1 MYELKTLSRASIP
14 AALQKA
20 ERYRLLNEP
29 YQAASICMDILRVE
43 PENQEAL
50 IMLLLAHTDKFKNAL
65 YPAFDEAMET
75 LGRLSSGHCRLYY
88 RGIINERR
96 ANAHLDKGGPG
107 SSELAHDRLVKAMAD
122 YEEALQNCSPGNEDA
137 ALRWNACARI
147 LNEHPHLKSTDERQ
161 EVEVPDDPKGV

>member
-1 MYELKTLSRASIP
+1 MFELKTLSKASIP

-29 YQAASICMDILRVE
+29 YQAASICLDILRVD

-65 YPAFDEAMET
+65 YPAFDKAMEV
-75 LGRLSSGHCRLYY
+75 LARLSSEHCKLYY

-96 ANAHLDKGGPG
+96 AKAHMDKGGPG
-107 SSELAHDRLVKAMAD
+107 SSELAYDWYVKAMAD
-122 YEEALQNCSPGNEDA
+122 YEQALSNCSPGNEDA
-137 ALRWNACARI
+137 ALRWNTCARI
-147 LNEHPHLKSTDERQ
+147 LNENPHLKATEERPEVQVTDGYE
-161 EVEVPDDPKGV
+161 